1 MNRIDNFIEEFRNHK
16 EISLKEIFDYFYS
29 QDMTNDKSITALL
42 SRWTKQGIL
51 FRVKRGGYVLTNERK
66 KLFKL
71 SADKTEKRLAKI
83 FETKYP
89 ELKYVVW
96 HTDCLNRLMIHQH
109 FSPFYIFETESEILE
124 SVFYLFKDNKLN
136 VFMGGN
142 EDDLQ
147 MYMYNTDNP
156 IILRK
161 LISRSPLVKKE
172 KVSHPEIEKILVDI
186 FIDRKLFNFIQD
198 SELDHIYNA
207 VFEDYVVNISKLL
220 NYADRR
226 KAKVNIQNYIRQTI
240 HNPDVIAL
248 L

>member
-1 MNRIDNFIEEFRNHK
+1 MNRIDNFIEEFCNHK

-51 FRVKRGGYVLTNERK
+51 FRVKRGVYVLTNERK

-71 SADKTEKRLAKI
+71 SANKTEKRLAKI
-83 FETKYP
+83 FETQYP
-89 ELKYVVW
+89 ELKYAVW
-96 HTDCLNRLMIHQH
+96 NTDCLNRLMIHQH
-109 FSPFYIFETESEILE
+109 FSSFYIFETESEILD
-124 SVFYLFKDNKLN
+124 SVFYLLKDNKMN
-136 VFMGGN
+136 VFMGDN
-142 EDDLQ
+142 LDDLQ
-147 MYMYNTDNP
+147 MFLYKADNP

-161 LISRSPLVKKE
+161 LVSRSPLVKKD
-172 KVSHPEIEKILVDI
+172 KVSFPAIEKILVDI
-186 FIDRKLFNFIQD
+186 FIDHTLFNFVQG
-198 SELDHIYNA
+198 SELNHIYNA
-207 VFEDYVVNISKLL
+207 VFEDYVVNVSKLL

-226 KAKVNIQNYIRQTI
+226 KAKGEIQNYIRQTI